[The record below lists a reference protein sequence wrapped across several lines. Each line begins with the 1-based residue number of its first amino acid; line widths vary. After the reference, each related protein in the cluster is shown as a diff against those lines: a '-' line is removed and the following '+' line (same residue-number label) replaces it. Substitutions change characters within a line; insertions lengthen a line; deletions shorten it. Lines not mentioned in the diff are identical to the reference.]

1 MVPKISQNQI
11 IKQLKNERA
20 KMKKFSI
27 IWLTVVFAILLV
39 LFASSCNT
47 INSKLQDEYIRP
59 GLSQGMCGVFDK
71 YRIIARELYWSV
83 SGKLWERAEMPFLR
97 LNGKSELREI
107 CK

>member
-1 MVPKISQNQI
+1 MDTSGHEGVAKVFAES
-11 IKQLKNERA
+11 LNEKRR
-20 KMKKFSI
+20 FI
-27 IWLTVVFAILLV
+27 VVFTILLV